1 MTITELIKELENA
14 RDVCGDVEVGIMCD
28 DGDFADYHVE
38 IDHDWHNG
46 GDFPIIVCDEF
57 V

>member
-28 DGDFADYHVE
+28 EGDFADYHVE